1 MPDWNH
7 ELRTRLAPL
16 KLHPTR
22 EAEIVDELSQHLEL
36 QYQELRRTGH
46 NEDQAR
52 RLAVDELL
60 GPEALAAYMRPLR
73 RLNPPA
79 PVTPGGPRRSL
90 LRDFAQ
96 DLRYALGS
104 FRRQPGFAAGAI
116 LTLALGIG
124 ANSAIFALVDAT
136 LLRPLPIPEPERVV
150 MISERTSSSAHER
163 VSPNNLLDFAERSR
177 SFETIAGFMG
187 GVGGMVMGGADGI
200 AETVGRQWVTGGVFD
215 ALGVKA
221 IVGRTLTMDD
231 DRNRADAV
239 VLSESFW
246 RTRFNGDATI
256 VGRDLRLDG
265 APYNVVGVV
274 PDSAQL
280 IGKTDLWGL
289 VTIHDA
295 PPRARAARVFQ
306 AVGRLKPGV
315 TLAAADAD
323 LSAVAGALAKE
334 YPKTNEGRG
343 VTLEPFADAV
353 IGADLRQTSM
363 LFLGV
368 VAFVLLI
375 CCANVAN
382 LLLARATVRSRE
394 LAIRSAL
401 GADRPRLIRQLLTES
416 VVLSIVGGALGL
428 VLGAAILQVAPSV
441 IPEGLLPPAVNLTF
455 DLRLVAFCA
464 GAALFVGLLFGLAPA
479 WQATALQS
487 AQALAANSR
496 GSVGG
501 NGRLRNML
509 VAGEVA
515 TAVLLLV
522 GAGLLLR
529 TLMAVQNVDRGYRAE
544 SVLTMLVDPLGS
556 EYPTDEKLLRFYDS
570 VEQEVRALPNVR
582 SVAFA
587 STLPLG
593 TSYAGTFFVSIVG
606 DPPSPDGKQPSADYQ
621 VVTPAYFDAV
631 DLSVVTGRAFDERD
645 SSQGVPVCIVNEA
658 FVREHLQ
665 GRSPIGMRVSLR
677 EDVESPAIEREIVG
691 VARQV
696 KGRPDE
702 TDAFEQVYIPMAQG
716 PLGDMFLMVRPATGS
731 ASALAP
737 SVRAAIARVD
747 KQQLVSVRNV
757 MTLED
762 VAWEA
767 TGRHR
772 FRAVLVTAFAGL
784 ALVLAMVGLFGILAY
799 SVQRRVRDLGVRRA
813 LGATTGDVVRSVL
826 GGAVQVLA
834 IGLGVGV
841 ALSIAL
847 GRVLESMLFGVQ
859 PLDPL
864 TFALVIA
871 VLALTALVAVAG
883 PAWKATRVDPVVALR
898 AE

>member
-1 MPDWNH
+1 M
-7 ELRTRLAPL
+7 
-16 KLHPTR
+16 
-22 EAEIVDELSQHLEL
+22 
-36 QYQELRRTGH
+36 
-46 NEDQAR
+46 
-52 RLAVDELL
+52 
-60 GPEALAAYMRPLR
+60 
-73 RLNPPA
+73 
-79 PVTPGGPRRSL
+79 
-90 LRDFAQ
+90 
-96 DLRYALGS
+96 
-104 FRRQPGFAAGAI
+104 
-116 LTLALGIG
+116 
-124 ANSAIFALVDAT
+124 
-136 LLRPLPIPEPERVV
+136 
-150 MISERTSSSAHER
+150 
-163 VSPNNLLDFAERSR
+163 
-177 SFETIAGFMG
+177 
-187 GVGGMVMGGADGI
+187 
-200 AETVGRQWVTGGVFD
+200 
-215 ALGVKA
+215 
-221 IVGRTLTMDD
+221 
-231 DRNRADAV
+231 
-239 VLSESFW
+239 
-246 RTRFNGDATI
+246 
-256 VGRDLRLDG
+256 
-265 APYNVVGVV
+265 
-274 PDSAQL
+274 
-280 IGKTDLWGL
+280 
-289 VTIHDA
+289 
-295 PPRARAARVFQ
+295 
-306 AVGRLKPGV
+306 
-315 TLAAADAD
+315 
-323 LSAVAGALAKE
+323 AGALAKE

-556 EYPTDEKLLRFYDS
+556 EYPTDEKLLQFYDS

-587 STLPLG
+587 STLPMG

-645 SSQGVPVCIVNEA
+645 SSQGRAGLHRQRGLRARAPAGAVADRHARVVA
-658 FVREHLQ
+658 RQ
-665 GRSPIGMRVSLR
+665 TWSRRRSK
-677 EDVESPAIEREIVG
+677 REIVG

-702 TDAFEQVYIPMAQG
+702 TDAFEQVYIPMAQD

-731 ASALAP
+731 ASVLAP

-799 SVQRRVRDLGVRRA
+799 SVQRRIRDLGVRRA
-813 LGATTGDVVRSVL
+813 LGATTGDVGTLGARRRGAGTRDRPRRGRGAIDRARPRAGKHAVRRAAAGSADVRAGDRGARADRAGGG
-826 GGAVQVLA
+826 GGASVESNA
-834 IGLGVGV
+834 RGSGRGFK
-841 ALSIAL
+841 
-847 GRVLESMLFGVQ
+847 GRVTQPTYSSSSSTFEPQKDEPAAATSRDISGEVPPFRRSANGNRDFQRPQTDSMCLLQTISSRQVSCSF
-859 PLDPL
+859 
-864 TFALVIA
+864 
-871 VLALTALVAVAG
+871 TALRNGQSAAMRWPCTDSSTG
-883 PAWKATRVDPVVALR
+883 
-898 AE
+898 